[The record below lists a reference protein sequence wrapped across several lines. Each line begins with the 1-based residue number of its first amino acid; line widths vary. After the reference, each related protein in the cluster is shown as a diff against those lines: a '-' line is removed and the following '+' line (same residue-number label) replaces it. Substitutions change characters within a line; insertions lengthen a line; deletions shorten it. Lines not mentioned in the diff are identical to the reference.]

1 MQQKLQ
7 TWFTEPPKTRG
18 WTVSKKLYS
27 LILIIALSTCIQSLA
42 ISWVLETSDVV
53 NSLPPE
59 TLQPLL
65 SLRMEESLMLLQPT
79 LLEGLQSK
87 TPYLLLLQILPLTSQ
102 EYHINVWPFCLMYIP
117 GTKNSQRSLPHLGK
131 YLPGLYRR
139 CGSYMWCKIQ
149 NEKLWNL
156 GSAP

>member
-1 MQQKLQ
+1 M
-7 TWFTEPPKTRG
+7 
-18 WTVSKKLYS
+18 SKKLYS

-42 ISWVLETSDVV
+42 ISWVLETSDAV

-102 EYHINVWPFCLMYIP
+102 EYHINV
-117 GTKNSQRSLPHLGK
+117 
-131 YLPGLYRR
+131 
-139 CGSYMWCKIQ
+139 
-149 NEKLWNL
+149 
-156 GSAP
+156 